1 MNKKTVFIKT
11 AKGENEGA
19 NLSVDLK
26 RVLSLIDNK
35 STLDEVG
42 KRAPPSLR
50 NELTGIFNEL
60 VVGGF
65 IRDRDQSTAEPKIKS
80 PKMFVPKAPVAHPEA
95 ELDFTAS
102 TTSASSSGTSRK
114 EDMIARAREELE
126 AAVAAAKAKSNAEA
140 TAKAEAKA
148 RQDAEQAA
156 RARAVAEA
164 NAQAEA
170 LARQKAQEEAQA
182 RAKLEAARI
191 KAEQEAA
198 ARAKAQAD
206 AIVRAKAE
214 TEAKVRAEIET
225 AMRAKQEAEAKAKR
239 EAEEALR
246 AEQAVAA
253 RIKAELEA
261 AAKAKAAAE
270 AEAARVRAE
279 LEAAKARAEA
289 EARARQEAE
298 ARARA
303 EAAARAKA
311 EAEARAKAE
320 AEARAKAEAEARA
333 KAEAEARA
341 KAEAARIKAEQ
352 EAAARAKAEAEA
364 RAKAEAA
371 RIKAEQ
377 EAAARAKAEAEA
389 RASSEQRSQTEI
401 NAEDRAA
408 EEEAA
413 LLLAEYERQV
423 TGAAPEPAVQAAPF
437 PRKEPEYEINLD
449 KFQNEPETIEQPLVQ
464 EEQPEAP
471 EVVRPLVAA
480 EAETG
485 RKKDAADEMLRLKAE
500 AEAARRKAEEEARRL
515 AEEKALAEEQAK
527 AWAEAEQRA
536 QVQARIEADQAAQLA
551 TLAQAKAT
559 QKSAPRARRQPL
571 PWGRIVSILFVLS
584 LLVAI
589 ALPYVYPM
597 QEFIAPIEQ
606 RLSAQLKQPVKIGS
620 MSAATF
626 PPKLEL
632 SNITLG
638 KVQEVKV
645 GSAVL
650 KFDPLTL
657 FSEVKVIDRAEL
669 QDISIDG
676 TQLDSQI
683 ASLKMLGGDR
693 MYPVRRLSLQKIR
706 IISDEIALPVLE
718 GIAEIDDKGSFSR
731 VALHSEDNKY
741 GIDLQPQEG
750 RWQLG
755 VTLKETSLPLLPEIV
770 FSDLSVK
777 GELGDGEVNFSEMD
791 AHIFNGILLGSAKLK
806 WSKGWQLQGRLEAK
820 LFEVKK
826 MFPNY
831 GVEGEMYGEGSFS
844 FGSEKLSQLGD
855 SPRLDAS
862 FTVKRGI
869 VSAVDMVETARLSSR
884 EHLVGGRTHFDD
896 LIGTV
901 QVENHITH
909 FRQIRIVSGM
919 LSARGTVDVYPDNR
933 LAGNF
938 NAEIKMRDG
947 ENILTLYGALGEPK
961 LRAGR

>member
-1 MNKKTVFIKT
+1 
-11 AKGENEGA
+11 A
-19 NLSVDLK
+19 
-26 RVLSLIDNK
+26 
-35 STLDEVG
+35 
-42 KRAPPSLR
+42 
-50 NELTGIFNEL
+50 
-60 VVGGF
+60 
-65 IRDRDQSTAEPKIKS
+65 
-80 PKMFVPKAPVAHPEA
+80 EA
-95 ELDFTAS
+95 E
-102 TTSASSSGTSRK
+102 
-114 EDMIARAREELE
+114 
-126 AAVAAAKAKSNAEA
+126 
-140 TAKAEAKA
+140 
-148 RQDAEQAA
+148 
-156 RARAVAEA
+156 
-164 NAQAEA
+164 
-170 LARQKAQEEAQA
+170 A
-182 RAKLEAARI
+182 RAKAEAARI

-198 ARAKAQAD
+198 
-206 AIVRAKAE
+206 
-214 TEAKVRAEIET
+214 
-225 AMRAKQEAEAKAKR
+225 
-239 EAEEALR
+239 
-246 AEQAVAA
+246 
-253 RIKAELEA
+253 
-261 AAKAKAAAE
+261 
-270 AEAARVRAE
+270 
-279 LEAAKARAEA
+279 
-289 EARARQEAE
+289 
-298 ARARA
+298 
-303 EAAARAKA
+303 
-311 EAEARAKAE
+311 
-320 AEARAKAEAEARA
+320 ARA

-352 EAAARAKAEAEA
+352 EAAARAKAEAEARAKAEAEAEAEA